1 MYFVRTW
8 AGVLLLC
15 AAAVGSLT
23 SSEIPEGATLGRIGL
38 VEVDRSVAAAISAA
52 ALVALADVKDA
63 SVTLAMHDPAKG
75 PWDGTGTAIARM
87 LDGDPLVALV
97 GATDGATAH
106 IAAQIATRR
115 RIPLFTL
122 SPEDTLTRAFD
133 PWIFRVVPG
142 DEEQAHTLL
151 RRFAPR
157 RPDPAR
163 AIVVV
168 PSGRGGRERLASVR
182 RACVATNVEI
192 SAVLHTEDGH
202 LPSLEP
208 PVSDLMLLWLD
219 AGPARTALNRLQRE
233 LAPARLLGSTRLD
246 DPRFLEHLP
255 TWTEGRLALPLIRTA
270 DETARDGESVTT
282 AVTHDLVRAIAR
294 ATANGAEAAAVR
306 EILAST
312 GVPGLRSVSFGFDER
327 GNRVG
332 RIPIGLFSRG
342 RLIPA
347 SEE

>member
-1 MYFVRTW
+1 
-8 AGVLLLC
+8 VLLLC
-15 AAAVGSLT
+15 AAAVGSVT
-23 SSEIPEGATLGRIGL
+23 SSEIPEGATLSRIGL
-38 VEVDRSVAAAISAA
+38 VEADRTAAAVISAA
-52 ALVALADVKDA
+52 ALAALADVKDA
-63 SVTLAMHDPAKG
+63 SVTLAMHDPADG

-87 LDGDPLVALV
+87 LDGDSMVALV

-106 IAAQIATRR
+106 IAGQIATRR

-122 SPEDTLTRAFD
+122 SPEDSLTRAFD

-142 DEEQAHTLL
+142 DEEQARTLL
-151 RRFAPR
+151 RRFAPQ

-168 PSGRGGRERLASVR
+168 PSGRGGRERLASLR
-182 RACVATNVEI
+182 RACAAANVEI

-202 LPSLEP
+202 LPTTEP

-219 AGPARTALNRLQRE
+219 AGPARTALNRLQRD

-246 DPRFLEHLP
+246 DPHFLEQLP
-255 TWTEGRLALPLIRTA
+255 TWIEGRLAVPLIRTA

-282 AVTHDLVRAIAR
+282 AITHDLVRAIAR
-294 ATANGAEAAAVR
+294 ATANGAEAAGVR
-306 EILAST
+306 ETLAST
-312 GVPGLRSVSFGFDER
+312 GVPGLRSETFGFDER

-332 RIPIGLFSRG
+332 RIPIGLLSRG

>member
-1 MYFVRTW
+1 
-8 AGVLLLC
+8 VLFLC
-15 AAAVGSLT
+15 AAAVGSVT
-23 SSEIPEGATLGRIGL
+23 SSEIPEGTTLSRIGL
-38 VEVDRSVAAAISAA
+38 VEVDRTAAAAISAA
-52 ALVALADVKDA
+52 ALAALADVKDA
-63 SVTLAMHDPAKG
+63 SVTLAMHDPANG

-87 LDGDPLVALV
+87 LDGDSMVALV

-106 IAAQIATRR
+106 IAGQIATRR

-122 SPEDTLTRAFD
+122 SPEDSLTRAFD

-142 DEEQAHTLL
+142 DEEQARTLL
-151 RRFAPR
+151 LRFVPR
-157 RPDPAR
+157 GPNPAR

-168 PSGRGGRERLASVR
+168 PSGRGGRERLASLR
-182 RACVATNVEI
+182 RACAAANVEI

-202 LPSLEP
+202 LPTTGP

-219 AGPARTALNRLQRE
+219 AGPARTALNRLQPD

-246 DPRFLEHLP
+246 DPHFLEQLP
-255 TWTEGRLALPLIRTA
+255 TWIEGRLAVPLIRTA
-270 DETARDGESVTT
+270 DETVRDGESVTT

-294 ATANGAEAAAVR
+294 ATANGAEAAGVR
-306 EILAST
+306 ETLAST
-312 GVPGLRSVSFGFDER
+312 GVPGLRSETFGFDER

-332 RIPIGLFSRG
+332 RIPIGLLSRG